1 MKLTLK
7 LALSTLL
14 CVGLFTTGCSQQQT
28 AGSQQVAAG
37 SQQTTQTVVT
47 EKVVKVVPP
56 AKRGGGGKKVVKQV
70 RRGGGGKRRGGGY
83 RGPVVPPVKM
93 PPIKAKG
100 YYKGPVGLGADSRV
114 TLQPYQR

>member
-14 CVGLFTTGCSQQQT
+14 CVGLFRTGCSQQQT
-28 AGSQQVAAG
+28 AGSQQVATG
-37 SQQTTQTVVT
+37 SQQTTQTVVE
-47 EKVVKVVPP
+47 EKVVKVVTP

-70 RRGGGGKRRGGGY
+70 RRGGGKRHGGGY
-83 RGPVVPPVKM
+83 RAPVVPPVKI

-114 TLQPYQR
+114 TLQPYER